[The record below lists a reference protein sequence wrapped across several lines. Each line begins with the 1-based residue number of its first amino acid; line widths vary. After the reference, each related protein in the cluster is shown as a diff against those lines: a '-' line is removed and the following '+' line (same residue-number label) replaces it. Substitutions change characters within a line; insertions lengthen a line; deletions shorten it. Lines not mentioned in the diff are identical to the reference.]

1 MGNSSSICADRNA
14 IRNFDENGTPI
25 YPTANNSQ
33 SPSNGQITP
42 YHRQQQQQ
50 QHQLSAKEHGYYK
63 TTIPVGS
70 AVSSG
75 SSSSCSHCQ
84 TADLCSR
91 ALLQESAYNNNNN
104 NNNISPPRLSRAH
117 THTQTHESTNHCDD
131 EGGVATSAAAAAAT
145 AKWRS
150 SRVCKNH
157 TTTTTTTL
165 EYELSNFAKLTT
177 QISTQHNVD
186 QATAATSTVQAL
198 PPPIISSSHW
208 QQLQQSLHELHHH
221 QQQQQQPLLGNTFNQ
236 SQQQIRNY
244 SSSSNMSNGQDQQR
258 DRLGLW
264 GTGDNVT
271 SGNLSGLD
279 RLHNKRYAK
288 GLAFS
293 HEERQLLGIHGL
305 LPFAVRSDEEQVA
318 HCHTLLNRLE
328 NDLDK
333 YMYLIGLSERN
344 ERLFFKVLSSDIG
357 GMMPLVYT
365 PTVGL
370 ACQKYS
376 LVFQNPKGLFIS
388 IKDKGHVYD
397 VIKNWPETDVRAIVV
412 TDGERILG
420 LGDLGA
426 NGMGIPVGKLS
437 LYTALAGIKPHQ
449 CLPVTL
455 DVGTN
460 TKSILEDPLYM
471 GLREPRTTGAVYDEF
486 VEEFMQ
492 ACVRR
497 FGQNCLIQ
505 FEDFGNANAFRL
517 LSRYRDNYCT
527 FNDDIQGTASV
538 AVAGLLASLKIKKT
552 QLKDNVLLF
561 LGAGE
566 AALGIANLCTMAMKA
581 EGLTDEEAKSR
592 IWMVDSRGVIVRDRP
607 KGGLTEH
614 KLHFA
619 QVHDPIDTLM
629 EAVVKVRPNVLI
641 GAAAQGGA
649 FTREILEQMAEIN
662 ETPIIFALSNPTSK
676 AECTA
681 EEAYTHTQGRCIFAS
696 GSPFAPVTYNG
707 RKFYPGQ
714 GNNSYI
720 FPGVALGVLCAGMLT
735 IPEEVF
741 LISAQCLSDLVSKDD
756 LDKGSLYPPLNS
768 IVNCSLAIAEKIV
781 DYAFKNKLAT
791 VHPEPANKLAFIKA
805 QMYDLDYPRAFPETY
820 PL

>member
-14 IRNFDENGTPI
+14 ITNFDENGTPI

-42 YHRQQQQQ
+42 YHHHQQQQQ
-50 QHQLSAKEHGYYK
+50 QKEHGYYK
-63 TTIPVGS
+63 TTIPVGAGS
-70 AVSSG
+70 AVSNG
-75 SSSSCSHCQ
+75 SNSHCSHCK

-91 ALLQESAYNNNNN
+91 ALIQERVSHNNNNN
-104 NNNISPPRLSRAH
+104 TNATRLSH
-117 THTQTHESTNHCDD
+117 THTHESTSNCDD
-131 EGGVATSAAAAAAT
+131 GVAAGAAT

-177 QISTQHNVD
+177 EISTQHNVD
-186 QATAATSTVQAL
+186 QATAATATGEAL
-198 PPPIISSSHW
+198 PPPILSSTHW
-208 QQLQQSLHELHHH
+208 QQLQQSLHDLHH
-221 QQQQQQPLLGNTFNQ
+221 QQQSQKLLGTTGNNL
-236 SQQQIRNY
+236 QQTRNY
-244 SSSSNMSNGQDQQR
+244 SDNMSNGNDLQR

-264 GTGDNVT
+264 GTGDNEIV
-271 SGNLSGLD
+271 GNLSGLD
-279 RLHNKRYAK
+279 RLHQKRYSK
-288 GLAFS
+288 GLAFTR
-293 HEERQLLGIHGL
+293 EERQVLGIHGL
-305 LPFAVRSDEEQVA
+305 LPYAVRTEEEQLA

-344 ERLFFKVLSSDIG
+344 ERLFYKVLSSDIA

-376 LVFQNPKGLFIS
+376 LVFQRPKGLFIT
-388 IKDKGHVYD
+388 IKDKGHIYEVL
-397 VIKNWPETDVRAIVV
+397 KNWPETDVRAIVV

-449 CLPVTL
+449 CLPITL

-460 TKSILEDPLYM
+460 TKSILEDPLYV
-471 GLREPRTTGAVYDEF
+471 GLRQTRASGELYDEF
-486 VEEFMQ
+486 IEEFMR

-517 LSRYRDNYCT
+517 LSTYRDHYCT

-552 QLKDNVLLF
+552 LLKDNVLLF

-566 AALGIANLCTMAMKA
+566 AALGIATLCTMAMKA
-581 EGLTDEEAKSR
+581 EGLSDEEAKAR

-607 KGGLTEH
+607 KGGITEH

-629 EAVVKVRPNVLI
+629 EAVIKVRPNVLI

-681 EEAYTHTQGRCIFAS
+681 EEAYTYTNGRCIFAS

-741 LISAQCLSDLVSKDD
+741 LLSAQCLADIVSKED

-768 IVNCSLAIAEKIV
+768 IVNCSMTIAEKIV
-781 DYAFKNKLAT
+781 TYAFKNKLAT
-791 VHPEPANKLAFIKA
+791 VYPEPSNKLAFIKA
-805 QMYDLDYPRAFPETY
+805 QMYDLDYPRALPVTY
-820 PL
+820 PM

>member
-1 MGNSSSICADRNA
+1 MGNSSSLCADRNA
-14 IRNFDENGTPI
+14 IRNFDEHGTPI
-25 YPTANNSQ
+25 YPTANNSY

-42 YHRQQQQQ
+42 YHHKQEQQQQY
-50 QHQLSAKEHGYYK
+50 EHGYYK
-63 TTIPVGS
+63 TTIPVGVGAGAGAGTGS
-70 AVSSG
+70 TTNSSN
-75 SSSSCSHCQ
+75 STRCAHCR
-84 TADLCSR
+84 TADLYTR
-91 ALLQESAYNNNNN
+91 ALTQERNGGGSGSNNNNN
-104 NNNISPPRLSRAH
+104 KLSVAQP
-117 THTQTHESTNHCDD
+117 THIHAYTKHTHESTSSCDGD
-131 EGGVATSAAAAAAT
+131 CAAAAT

-177 QISTQHNVD
+177 QISTQRDVD
-186 QATAATSTVQAL
+186 EAGASVEEAESLA
-198 PPPIISSSHW
+198 PPILSSSHW
-208 QQLQQSLHELHHH
+208 QQLQQSLHELH
-221 QQQQQQPLLGNTFNQ
+221 QNQAQSLLGNPSNNN
-236 SQQQIRNY
+236 SHQIRKY
-244 SSSSNMSNGQDQQR
+244 SSDNMSKDLQR

-264 GTGDNVT
+264 GTDDNEIVG
-271 SGNLSGLD
+271 SVSGLD
-279 RLHNKRYAK
+279 RMRLKRYNK
-288 GLAFS
+288 GLAFT

-305 LPFAVRSDEEQVA
+305 LPYTVKTLEDQVK
-318 HCHTLLNRLE
+318 HCRMLLDRLP

-333 YMYLIGLSERN
+333 YMYLIGLSERH
-344 ERLFFKVLSSDIG
+344 ERLFYNVISSDITH
-357 GMMPLVYT
+357 MMPLVYT

-376 LVFQNPKGLFIS
+376 LGFIKPKGLFIT

-397 VIKNWPETDVRAIVV
+397 VLKNWPETDVRAIVV

-420 LGDLGA
+420 LGDLGV

-437 LYTALAGIKPHQ
+437 LYTALAGIKPNQ
-449 CLPVTL
+449 CLPITL

-460 TKSILEDPLYM
+460 TESILEDPLYV
-471 GLREPRTTGAVYDEF
+471 GLRQKRATGDLYNDFIDEF
-486 VEEFMQ
+486 MR

-505 FEDFGNANAFRL
+505 FEDFANANAFRL
-517 LSRYRDNYCT
+517 LSLYRDKYCT

-538 AVAGLLASLKIKKT
+538 AVGGLLASLKIKKT
-552 QLKDNVLLF
+552 KLKDNVLLF

-566 AALGIANLCTMAMKA
+566 AALGIAQLCVMAMKQ
-581 EGLTDEEAKSR
+581 EGLTEEEAKTR

-607 KGGLTEH
+607 KGGITEH

-619 QVHDPIDTLM
+619 QVSAPIDTLM
-629 EAVVKVRPNVLI
+629 DAVVKVRPNVLI
-641 GAAAQGGA
+641 GASAQGGA
-649 FTREILEQMAEIN
+649 FNQEILEKMAEIN

-696 GSPFAPVTYNG
+696 GSPFPPVTYNG
-707 RKFYPGQ
+707 RKYYPGQ

-735 IPEEVF
+735 IPEDVF
-741 LISAQCLSDLVSKDD
+741 LIAAQSLSDIVSKED
-756 LDKGSLYPPLNS
+756 LEKGSLYPPLNS
-768 IVNCSLAIAEKIV
+768 IVQCSMKIAEEIV
-781 DYAFKNKLAT
+781 TYAYKSGQAT
-791 VHPEPANKLAFIKA
+791 VQPEPQNKLAFIKA
-805 QMYDLDYPRAFPETY
+805 QMYDLDYPRALPPTY
-820 PL
+820 PV